1 VIGTHDSPMIEPW
14 STLCMEE
21 AMTCK
26 YLVPS
31 AAISTHSARSSF
43 APPSSFR
50 PWLPDVAQALLKQ
63 AALLLLLLLLVV
75 VLVFLFLSL
84 LGTMMYEHDV
94 QEGD

>member
-1 VIGTHDSPMIEPW
+1 
-14 STLCMEE
+14 MEE

-31 AAISTHSARSSF
+31 AAISTNSARSSF
-43 APPSSFR
+43 VPPSSFL

-63 AALLLLLLLLVV
+63 AALLLLLLLVV
-75 VLVFLFLSL
+75 FLVFLFLSL

>member
-1 VIGTHDSPMIEPW
+1 MIGTHDSPMIEPW

-43 APPSSFR
+43 APPSSFL

-63 AALLLLLLLLVV
+63 AALLLLRVV
-75 VLVFLFLSL
+75 VLVLLFLSL

>member
-1 VIGTHDSPMIEPW
+1 MIGTHDSPMIEPW

-43 APPSSFR
+43 APPSSFL

-63 AALLLLLLLLVV
+63 AALLLLLLLVV
-75 VLVFLFLSL
+75 VLVLLFLSL